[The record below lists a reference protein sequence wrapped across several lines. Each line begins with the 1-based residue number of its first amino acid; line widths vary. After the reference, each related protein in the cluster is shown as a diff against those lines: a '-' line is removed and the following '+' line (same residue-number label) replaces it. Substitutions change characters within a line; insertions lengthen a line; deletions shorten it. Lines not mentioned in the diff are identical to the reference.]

1 MKKNQ
6 LENVQKKLENEK
18 LMLQD
23 KINQLNEKLIQHV
36 QNSKEEELKNKV
48 HHLENELLSL
58 TDKYN
63 NENKEMTEIHQKL
76 QTKLNELQDEMNKKI
91 IEINKIISEN
101 NEYQQ
106 KIENYK
112 CMEVGLNE
120 KISSL
125 QDQFK
130 NAENEMSTKSKEF
143 EDKIQKYILEI
154 NNNNEEKKS
163 KSSTI

>member
-1 MKKNQ
+1 
-6 LENVQKKLENEK
+6 VQKKLENEK

-76 QTKLNELQDEMNKKI
+76 QTKLNELQDEMNKK
-91 IEINKIISEN
+91 K
-101 NEYQQ
+101 
-106 KIENYK
+106 
-112 CMEVGLNE
+112 L
-120 KISSL
+120 L
-125 QDQFK
+125 
-130 NAENEMSTKSKEF
+130 KSIK
-143 EDKIQKYILEI
+143 
-154 NNNNEEKKS
+154 
-163 KSSTI
+163 